1 MNNNWNMLENE
12 FIRQREVD
20 MTIQIKLKLSTV
32 GKQYLQLLKH
42 LLPCASGMVIA
53 TVYKCILISLIF
65 AWLTTQNIYVW
76 ISVFYAWW
84 YYHNS
89 VLRKIDNGSS
99 LFYYIYDHYFQL
111 TAHYMYRDI
120 IWSFSTDSLFP
131 SSECEMDTI
140 NGCYIFLLLIGWK
153 D

>member
-1 MNNNWNMLENE
+1 M
-12 FIRQREVD
+12 D
-20 MTIQIKLKLSTV
+20 
-32 GKQYLQLLKH
+32 QLLTLGLVWKH
-42 LLPCASGMVIA
+42 HWSKCSNRKWWKWFQLRYINLFILFLLF
-53 TVYKCILISLIF
+53 F
-65 AWLTTQNIYVW
+65 AWLTTRNINIW
-76 ISVFYAWW
+76 ISIFYAWW